1 MKVEFSVADE
11 KELQEIINI
20 FSDAVEEMNKH
31 NIFQWDKVYPDKHI
45 IENDIRNKQLYVG
58 KIHSE
63 IACVYVVNN
72 ECDEEYTNG
81 NWKYPNATYAVIHR
95 MCVNP
100 KFQNQGIGAITL
112 NHIEEKLKNEGVETI
127 RLDAFSLNPFSLK
140 MYYKNGYVKVG
151 EAIWRKG
158 KFYLMEKKI

>member
-1 MKVEFSVADE
+1 MKVEFSVAEE
-11 KELQEIINI
+11 KDLQEIINM
-20 FSDAVEEMNKH
+20 FHDAIEEMNKH
-31 NIFQWDKVYPDKHI
+31 NIHQWDEVYPDEHT

-63 IACVYVVNN
+63 IACVYVVND

-81 NWKYPNATYAVIHR
+81 DWKYPNATYAVIHR

-100 KFQNQGIGAITL
+100 KFQNQGIGAVTL
-112 NHIEEKLKNEGVETI
+112 NHIEEKLKDEGVETI
-127 RLDAFSLNPFSLK
+127 RLDAFSLNPFALK
-140 MYYKNGYVKVG
+140 LYYKNGYVKVG
-151 EAIWRKG
+151 VAILRKG